1 MNSIVYNPAETE
13 PDILCM
19 TTETTISEDIYSTTP
34 LIAISSIYR
43 QLDEDELHSS
53 FEEAISD
60 RVLALNRQFR
70 HLSVQLTDDK
80 SMQSSKRHLVNQQS
94 APTHITL
101 LSPGFRQ
108 AMLLITIAFMLLM
121 VGFDVMGLLI
131 LLKY

>member
-131 LLKY
+131 LLKF